1 MSRDGRTRGRGRL
14 DRDGAHKRSRAV
26 TGSLATLPRTGDNA
40 PDSRPGGP
48 ENGDDTGNAHRPHC
62 WRCEQFGALA
72 SSEIVGVISGE
83 GQRIYRANDTFLA
96 MVGRPR
102 DELDGGLDW
111 LEMTPPEH
119 RDRDVQG
126 MAVLQSGERFPVIE
140 KEFTRPDGIRVPV
153 LIGGVMIHPEPYRW
167 VAVVVD
173 LTERKRLERQL
184 AEIEQRA
191 VHARLDATASTIH
204 RLQESLLPSELPKV
218 DGVEL
223 LVQYL
228 AVADDP
234 VGGDWYNGFVTLRGR
249 LALTIGDVAG
259 HGLDATRA
267 MGELRSA
274 TLMAGLIEHD
284 ATAVLGH
291 VHRFAR
297 HLLPGVFA
305 TALLTLYEPT
315 TGGLSWARAGHLP
328 PLMVRRRGD
337 AAYLEGEPGRPLG
350 IGEGYTPFHESHLDP
365 GDTLVLF
372 TDGLV
377 ERRDES
383 ITDGL
388 ERLRAALAEVATDR
402 IALRDLWEAGRT
414 ACLPDGVTNDDV
426 CMVLLRRIE

>member
-1 MSRDGRTRGRGRL
+1 MTDSL
-14 DRDGAHKRSRAV
+14 GA
-26 TGSLATLPRTGDNA
+26 LPRPRNDALASRREA
-40 PDSRPGGP
+40 PDEGEDPA
-48 ENGDDTGNAHRPHC
+48 GNADHPHC
-62 WRCEQFGALA
+62 GRCEQFGALLA
-72 SSEIVGVISGE
+72 SGIVGIISGE
-83 GQRIYRANDTFLA
+83 GNRIIEANDTFLA
-96 MVGRPR
+96 MVGRSR

-111 LEMTPPEH
+111 MEMTPPEH
-119 RDRDVQG
+119 RARDAEG
-126 MAVLQSGERFPVIE
+126 MAVLQSGERFPVME
-140 KEFTRPDGIRVPV
+140 KEYVRPDGTRVPV

-167 VAVVVD
+167 VSVVVD

-184 AEIEQRA
+184 AEVEQQA
-191 VHARLDATASTIH
+191 VQATFDATASTIY
-204 RLQESLLPSELPKV
+204 RLQQSLLPSELPKV
-218 DGVEL
+218 DGTEL
-223 LVQYL
+223 LVRYL

-234 VGGDWYNGFVTLRGR
+234 VGGDFYNGFVTLRGR

-305 TALLTLYEPT
+305 TALFALYEPT
-315 TGGLSWARAGHLP
+315 SGGLSWARAGHLP
-328 PLMVRRRGD
+328 PLIVRRHGD
-337 AAYLEGEPGRPLG
+337 VAYLEGEPGRPLG
-350 IGEGYTPFHESHLDP
+350 IGEGYTPFHDAHLDP

-388 ERLRAALAEVATDR
+388 ARLRTALADVAFDG
-402 IALRDLWEAGRT
+402 IPLGDLWQAGRT
-414 ACLPDGVTNDDV
+414 ACLPDGATNDDV
-426 CMVLLRRIE
+426 CMVLLRRTE